1 VWRAFAGCRAAA
13 DPNRP
18 MLRILSSYLFI
29 NRKLTPEMLG
39 EIARSGVG
47 AVELFCSR
55 HHFDYRSDD
64 TVADVAAVLRDSN
77 LALHALHAPTERD
90 TGPARHSGVPLSIS
104 DPERGR
110 RIEALDEI
118 RRVLDLAEQLPFRI
132 LVLHLGSSRDEA
144 DPRRYDA
151 AFSSLER
158 LRLFAKQSGVT
169 IALENTPSHLASP
182 ANLRQFISDTR
193 LSDLR
198 LCFDVGH
205 AHLGDGVMPSFQI
218 MRDLVVTAHMH
229 DNHGFKDEHLPPF
242 SGDVEWDA
250 ALPALTGVQSPL
262 VLELKEQP
270 AYADPAP
277 PSVAIEAARA
287 AFDRLESAL
296 DSAASRGA

>member
-1 VWRAFAGCRAAA
+1 
-13 DPNRP
+13 
-18 MLRILSSYLFI
+18 MLRILSTYLFI

-39 EIARSGVG
+39 DIARSGVG

-55 HHFDYRSDD
+55 YHFDYRSGE
-64 TVADVAAVLRDSN
+64 TVADLRGALRDSN

-90 TGPARHSGVPLSIS
+90 SGPARHSGVPLSIS
-104 DPERGR
+104 DPERSR
-110 RIEALDEI
+110 RIEAVDEI
-118 RRVLDLAEQLPFRI
+118 RRVLDLAEHLPFRF
-132 LVLHLGSSRDEA
+132 LVMHLGSSRDEP

-182 ANLRQFISDTR
+182 ANLRQFITDTR

-198 LCFDVGH
+198 LCFDIGH
-205 AHLGDGVMPSFQI
+205 AHLGDGVMPTFEV
-218 MRDLVVTAHMH
+218 MRDLVVTAHVH

-242 SGDVEWDA
+242 GGDIEWSM
-250 ALPALTGVQSPL
+250 ALPALAKIELPL

-270 AYADPAP
+270 SHADPAP
-277 PSVAIEAARA
+277 TSAAIEYARA
-287 AFDRLESAL
+287 AFDRLEEATQSPPQK
-296 DSAASRGA
+296 SE